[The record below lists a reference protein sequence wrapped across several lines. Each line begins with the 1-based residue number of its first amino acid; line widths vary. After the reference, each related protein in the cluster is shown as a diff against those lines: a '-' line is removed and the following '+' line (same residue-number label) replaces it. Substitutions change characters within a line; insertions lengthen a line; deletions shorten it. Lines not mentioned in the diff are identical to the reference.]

1 MIHYCYNAAV
11 EVLVV
16 MVVVVVVVV
25 VPVPVPV
32 PVPVSMLA
40 PVLLAFVGIAVDNRE
55 PCAVVTAEVELSTS
69 FAAEMGH
76 SVIAA
81 VVAVVAVVAEEYG
94 CRLFQTVGSGW
105 FGRSCNMNCVQTTFG
120 VYYI

>member
-25 VPVPVPV
+25 VVVPV

-81 VVAVVAVVAEEYG
+81 AAAVVVAEEYG